1 MRRTPHIART
11 PLLLPALLFLSTAL
25 ALATPLPDT
34 AASLEY
40 FEANIRPL
48 LVDHCYSCHSA
59 EADKI
64 KGDLRLDVRAGWE
77 RGGSSGK
84 PAIIPGHPDAS
95 PLIQAVR
102 HTHEDLA
109 MPPKKKL
116 ADDQIAKLEIWIRM
130 GAPDPRTGGAK
141 LPDPAEAA
149 RQHWAFQPISEPP
162 PPRVR
167 DESWIANGV
176 DRFVLASLES
186 KGLQPSPRADARTLV
201 RRAAAVL
208 TGLPPTAEEVSA
220 FETNPS
226 PEAFARLIDRWLASP
241 RYGERWARH
250 WLDVARYADTKGYV
264 FEEERRYP
272 YAYTYRDYVI
282 RAFNDDKPYDQFLIE
297 QIAADQ
303 VVDGDDRSALAAM
316 GFLTLG
322 RRFLNN
328 PHDIIDDRIDVLTR
342 GTMALTVTCARCHD
356 HKYDP
361 VPAADYYS
369 LYGVF
374 ASSHEPS
381 EKPLLGT
388 IPDRIRYEEF
398 QRELARREK
407 ERDDFVRS
415 KVEAHRLKLRRT
427 IGDHLLAAFDAAKLA
442 DAGKREE
449 LARSRQLSPNVV
461 GKWVGALE
469 KTNLLPAPLFSA
481 WHDFAA
487 LKEEDFP
494 SQAGTLAQAVAAN
507 TDGSRDAAVSKAFS
521 GAAPASLKD
530 VADRYNRLF
539 AEALET
545 SQGSARAFLDAQGT
559 PIDLSPE
566 EIYRLFDVPEGQRK
580 RALQRAV
587 EELQATH
594 PGAPPRA
601 MALADNTQPVE
612 PVVFKRG
619 NPGNRGAQVPR
630 QFLGMLSGPDRKPF
644 AQGSGRLELARAIAS
659 PANPLTARVAVN
671 RVWLQH
677 FGAGLVR
684 TPGDFGLRSEPPT
697 HPELLDWLASQFISS
712 GWSVKSLHRLILL
725 SATWQQ
731 ASDLRPELETQ
742 DPDNRLLARQSRRR
756 LDFESARDTL
766 LQAGT
771 GLDLTM
777 GGHSVEITTR
787 DYMPRRTVYGFV
799 ERQNLPGI
807 FRTFDFATPDT
818 SSAQRFQTTVP
829 QQALFFM
836 NSPFAIDQARRLA
849 RRPEL
854 TRIADPATRVTR
866 LYEIVLQRTPEPDE
880 IALAQRFLERQNQR
894 NEEPAEPPVWQYGFG
909 QLDPTSQR
917 VLDFRPLPHFT
928 ANTWQGGPQLP
939 DPTLGWI
946 LLNAEGGHP
955 GGRQHGPAIRRWTAR
970 QDGTVAVAGTLRH
983 SGDAGDGVQG
993 SIVSSRHGVLGQWQ
1007 VTKTSADTTLPRI
1020 DVTRGDTLDFVVE
1033 CRVDENSDGFRWAPR
1048 VTLVASPDGAGVGQ
1062 VSDAKAEF
1070 SGPQPAVVR
1079 LDTWERFAQVLLM
1092 ANETVF
1098 ID

>member
-1 MRRTPHIART
+1 MRRLYPMVRSF
-11 PLLLPALLFLSTAL
+11 LLLQACRLLSVAIASPAPSN
-25 ALATPLPDT
+25 DT
-34 AASLEY
+34 AAGHEY
-40 FEANIRPL
+40 FEAHVRPL
-48 LVDHCYSCHSA
+48 LVDHCYPCHSA
-59 EADKI
+59 DAEKL
-64 KGDLRLDVRAGWE
+64 KGDLRLDLRVGWE

-84 PAIIPGHPDAS
+84 PAIVPGNPDAS

-109 MPPKKKL
+109 MPPRKKL
-116 ADDQIAKLEIWIRM
+116 ADDLIEKLEHWVRM
-130 GAPDPRTGGAK
+130 GAPDPRTGGAP

-149 RQHWAFQPISEPP
+149 RQHWAFQPIREPAP
-162 PPRVR
+162 PNVR
-167 DESWIANGV
+167 DEAWVANGI
-176 DRFVLASLES
+176 DRFVLATLES
-186 KGLQPSPRADARTLV
+186 KSLRPSPRANPRTLA
-201 RRAAAVL
+201 RRASVVL
-208 TGLPPTAEEVSA
+208 TGLPPSAEEVSA
-220 FETNPS
+220 FEADPS
-226 PEAFARLIDRWLASP
+226 PEAFARLVDRLLASP

-303 VVDGDDRSALAAM
+303 VVSGDDRSALAAM

-361 VPAADYYS
+361 VPASDYYS

-374 ASSHEPS
+374 ASSHEPN

-388 IPDRIRYEEF
+388 IPDRVRYEEF

-415 KVEAHRLKLRRT
+415 KEEAHRLKLRRT
-427 IGDHLLAAFDAAKLA
+427 IGDHLLAAFDAAKFE
-442 DAGKREE
+442 DSGKREE

-461 GKWVGALE
+461 GKWIRALE
-469 KTNLLPAPLFSA
+469 TTNTLPAPLFSA
-481 WHDFAA
+481 WRDFAA
-487 LKEEDFP
+487 LTENDF
-494 SQAGTLAQAVAAN
+494 AARAKTLAETIAAN
-507 TDGSRDAAVSKAFS
+507 AEGSHDAAVAKAFA
-521 GAAPASLKD
+521 GATPASLKE
-530 VADRYNRLF
+530 VSERYNRVF
-539 AEALET
+539 SDALDAGH
-545 SQGSARAFLDAQGT
+545 SPARAFLDAKGT
-559 PIDLSPE
+559 PIDLNSE
-566 EIYRLFDVPEGQRK
+566 EVYRLFDVPEAQRK

-601 MALADNTQPVE
+601 MAMADNAQPVE

-619 NPGNRGAQVPR
+619 NPANRGSQVPR
-630 QFLGMLSGPDRKPF
+630 QFLGLLAGPDRKPF
-644 AQGSGRLELARAIAS
+644 TQGSGRLELACAIAS

-671 RVWLQH
+671 RIWLQH

-712 GWSVKSLHRLILL
+712 GWSVKSLQRLILL

-731 ASDLRPELETQ
+731 ASDLRPDLETQ
-742 DPDNRLLARQSRRR
+742 DPDNRWLARQARRR

-766 LQAGT
+766 LQAGA

-787 DYMPRRTVYGFV
+787 DYFPRRTVYGFV

-836 NSPFAIDQARRLA
+836 NSPFAIDQAQRLA

-854 TRIADPATRVTR
+854 TQLSDPAARVAR
-866 LYEIVLQRTPEPDE
+866 LYEMVLQRAPHPEE
-880 IALAQRFLERQNQR
+880 VALAERFLERQQPR
-894 NEEPAEPPVWQYGFG
+894 PEAPRETPVWQYGYG
-909 QLDPTSQR
+909 QLDSVTQL
-917 VLDFRPLPHFT
+917 VLDFRSLPHFT
-928 ANTWQGGPQLP
+928 ANTWQGGPKLP

-946 LLNAEGGHP
+946 MLNAEGGHP
-955 GGRQHGPAIRRWTAR
+955 GSRQHGPAIRRWTAR
-970 QDGTVAVAGTLRH
+970 QDGTVSVAGTLRH
-983 SGDAGDGVQG
+983 PGEVGDGIQG
-993 SIVSSRHGVLGQWQ
+993 TIVSSRHGVLGQWQ
-1007 VTKTSADTTLPRI
+1007 VAKGATNTSLPRI
-1020 DVTRGDTLDFVVE
+1020 EVVRGDTLDFVVD
-1033 CRVDENSDGFRWAPR
+1033 CRADENTDGFRWAPR
-1048 VTLVASPDGAGVGQ
+1048 VTVVASPESAALGQ
-1062 VSDAKAEF
+1062 VSDAKTEF
-1070 SGPQPAVVR
+1070 SGPPPAVVR
-1079 LDTWERFAQVLLM
+1079 LDAWERFAQVLLM